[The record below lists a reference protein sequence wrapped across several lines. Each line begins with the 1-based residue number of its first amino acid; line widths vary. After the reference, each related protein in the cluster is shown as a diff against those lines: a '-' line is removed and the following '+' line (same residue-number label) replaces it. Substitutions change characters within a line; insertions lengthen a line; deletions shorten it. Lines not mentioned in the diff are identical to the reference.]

1 MPAEIDIQA
10 LTKRKA
16 ELEREFADAH
26 AQYVELQK
34 TDPMAALKLSEAY
47 KPKRQLMAEFDDE
60 IARKKQ
66 ELAKEIESGDYLYK
80 GVMMGREVKTDP
92 DGRIL
97 NAKELGLFDPYQ
109 ATEEYYKKRTEE
121 VLGTLTGEKVKM
133 DEGLPGSTRVYL
145 SMFSP
150 QKREQIMR
158 QWYGDNAKSM
168 TIGGQQF
175 QMYKDGDTW
184 KPVNPIGFQASD
196 LAMIPAEI
204 APTLGAMGGAIL
216 GTGATGGPWG
226 GAMGAAGGYAGVGTL
241 QDKVM
246 SSIAG
251 LESTLAEDFGRRS
264 FEGMLTIPLE
274 GGGAGFLGKV
284 VARRPA
290 QLRSQQTFR
299 DIVRAEEDYLSSR
312 GVQLRASDLLEGGVE
327 KASRRAEAAVR
338 RPHTKLGRDFNEVV
352 HRAQAFKDESLR
364 GQRGDFLYQSGL
376 QNLKH
381 SAQQAEKMVAL
392 YNQRASD
399 ILQNVQRKKMEQL
412 VPTYKEGAKDSI
424 GQRLADA
431 VTEAGSAAEKAK
443 NEAYDTIFYPTA
455 NQAVGEIDPVQ
466 LAKTIEQGHY
476 TEAARSSQVEAI
488 TRELRARPKNARRIA
503 RLQKKVDAGKL
514 TPKNREIALKT
525 IEELKAKSGP
535 LDAKALDK
543 LIRRLRKAHP
553 ETLVGGTEEQLA
565 AGRAADAADAYRRQ
579 LYNDAGVLD
588 LYDQATAK
596 YDAFRQFDKG
606 QLGGMLQD
614 ALGEAAKTRTQITN
628 AMTSDPDIARKVLT
642 AIRRQAPEAYQDS
655 LLLTREAYLRKAGI
669 QETQGM
675 LPKKLK
681 HDKDM
686 VNALWGRDEF
696 GNATPG
702 AAQRMNAILDQLH
715 KDFKTYNLDASKIKV
730 ADLDRLQNAF
740 DPKQFKMLKKN
751 IIDRTKNQEEA
762 EKALATSLIKIA
774 KQGHREAIQS
784 HEFPRAMWK
793 AGSSDLKTVLKQLD
807 AKELEV
813 LKGDYM
819 EYFFSKYPPTGEY
832 GPYGKSLW
840 NGEQFLADIAENPNI
855 KNNIRAV
862 LGQDKLDEMVAY
874 STVMQAAKRPGIG
887 SNASMGGAKVGE
899 KKANIFLTADRF
911 LQGFADRY
919 HAAMYRANLLPV
931 IGKRGKDV
939 TAKEFD
945 EEYQKALRLLF
956 TTSAGI
962 QALTLTGR
970 HDPNWG
976 GHLGEAFSNIPV
988 VESFV
993 PEDGIPGA
1001 KPMSEPSERRYK

>member
-424 GQRLADA
+424 GQRLSDA

-543 LIRRLRKAHP
+543 LIRRLRRAHP
-553 ETLVGGTEEQLA
+553 ETLVGGTEQQLA

-579 LYNDAGVLD
+579 LYDDKGVLD

-614 ALGEAAKTRTQITN
+614 ALGEAAKTPTQITN
-628 AMTSDPDIARKVLT
+628 AMTRDPAIARKVLE
-642 AIRRQAPEAYQDS
+642 AIRKQAPDAYQDS

-669 QETQGM
+669 QESQGL
-675 LPKKLK
+675 LPTSLK

-696 GNATPG
+696 GRATPG
-702 AAQRMNAILDQLH
+702 AAQRMNQILDQLN
-715 KDFKTYNLDASKIKV
+715 KDFKTFNLDASKIAV
-730 ADLDRLQNAF
+730 EDLDKLQNAF
-740 DPKQFKMLKKN
+740 DPNQFKILKQN
-751 IIDRTKNQEEA
+751 IIKRTKNQEEA

-793 AGSSDLKTVLKQLD
+793 ASSSDLKIVLKQLD